1 MSRERLK
8 SIIDDFSIRGFVSF
22 FRQKSTSFAE
32 SYESLDH
39 YDDKQFTDFL
49 MIGEIKFDDS
59 ADRLVI
65 MGAKVNNELTDRSG
79 KKAQYEKAKR
89 ILKDFNLYN
98 AGIFIFYNDS
108 SKFRFSL
115 VYEQSIGTKRIFN
128 NFRRF
133 TYFVSPEF
141 TNRTFLQQIGDGDFS
156 SLDNIKDSFSVEKV
170 NKEFYGKIA
179 EFFYELVG
187 SEVEKGKYKRIMKL
201 PVKEDEHRIYQEFA
215 VRLIGRTIFCWF
227 LKYKK
232 SPNNIPLIPNTI
244 LSSKAV
250 LMDYYHSVLEK
261 LFFEVLN
268 TPQDQRKKI
277 LTNSGNIP
285 FLNGGLFEPHQHD
298 FYNGNPL
305 YSLTIPDNWFTEL
318 LGVLEQYNF
327 TIDENSTVDV
337 DISVDPE
344 MLGRI
349 FENLLAEINPETG
362 KTARKATGSYYTPR
376 PIVEYMVDESL
387 KQYLITKTNINEES
401 VASLL
406 SYETSDTNLNENE
419 KDAVIKALDEIKA
432 IDPACGSGAFPMGIL
447 QKMLLILQ
455 KVDPESKKWLGKQL
469 DRIENEFYRKEF
481 EEKLKNENWD
491 YVHKLGIIQNSIY
504 GVDIQPIAVDISR
517 LRFFLSLIVDEKIDD
532 DKPNRG
538 VEPLPNLEFKFVSA
552 NSLIG
557 LGDQPILETPGEFD
571 KLRELRTEYLNS
583 RSENKKHIEEK
594 FREIQMS
601 MFKRSIQLGG
611 KDSQTLKISSW
622 DPFSDDSADWFDS
635 EWMFGFKNGFDIV
648 IGNPPYV
655 LLQANNRNNTLNE
668 YFRSHYK
675 VASYKLDLYHLFIEH
690 SVNILKEAGTTSL
703 IIPSNFTSNNYTIK
717 LRRFLLTST
726 RLEKLVFFDDGV
738 FDASVHNLVFVAH
751 KTKLTD
757 AHTIFC
763 KAAISNIGLNVEEKS
778 NLKQEELID
787 DMCLLVLRTN
797 NLSESI
803 IHKMNEAGETF
814 GSVASVN
821 FGMQLRDRREY
832 SQDVVESP
840 ASKSS
845 LTKFHRECYAGKD
858 VHRFYVSFTDRYCYF
873 NRTAQQGGCWDE
885 HIHNAKNKILVRQIG
900 HYPEGGL
907 DECGFAVLNAA
918 FMILPK
924 TRAFDPKFLLGLLNS
939 SAIRFYW
946 LNKFRDDRK
955 TFPKIKGEYLKLLP
969 VPKVDSENQI
979 SIVKLVDQ
987 VVTMKRNSSDADT
1000 TTLEHQIDEMVYELY
1015 GLTPE
1020 EIAIVEGK
1028 K

>member
-1 MSRERLK
+1 MSREKLK
-8 SIIDDFSIRGFVSF
+8 SIIDDFGIRGFVSF
-22 FRQKSTSFAE
+22 FREKSTSFAR
-32 SYESLDH
+32 LDDPLNQ
-39 YDDKQFTDFL
+39 YDDDRFSDFYE
-49 MIGEIKFDDS
+49 IGEIEFENS
-59 ADRLVI
+59 SDRLVI
-65 MGAKVNNELTDRSG
+65 IGAKVNNELTDRSG

-89 ILKDFNLYN
+89 ILKDLNLYN

-115 VYEQSIGTKRIFN
+115 VYEQSIGTKRTFS

-156 SLDNIKDSFSVEKV
+156 TLDNIKDSFSVEKV

-187 SEVEKGKYKRIMKL
+187 SEVEKGKYDRIMKL
-201 PVKEDEHRIYQEFA
+201 PVNEDENRIYQEFA
-215 VRLIGRTIFCWF
+215 VRLIGRIIFCWF

-250 LMDYYHSVLEK
+250 LMGYYHSVLEK

-277 LTNSGNIP
+277 PANSDNIP
-285 FLNGGLFEPHQHD
+285 FLNGGLFEPHNND
-298 FYNGNPL
+298 FYNGNPF

-349 FENLLAEINPETG
+349 FENLLAEINPDTG

-376 PIVEYMVDESL
+376 PIVEYMVDESI

-401 VASLL
+401 IASLL
-406 SYETSDTNLNENE
+406 SYETSDTSLNENE
-419 KDAVIKALDEIKA
+419 KDSVIKALDEIKV

-491 YVHKLGIIQNSIY
+491 YVHKLGIVQNSIY

-557 LGDQPILETPGEFD
+557 LGDQPILETPGEFER
-571 KLRELRTEYLNS
+571 LRELRTEYLNS
-583 RSENKKHIEEK
+583 RSENKKHIEEE
-594 FREIQMS
+594 FRAIQYR
-601 MFKRSIQLGG
+601 MFQRSLQFGG
-611 KDSQTLKISSW
+611 KDSQTSKISSW
-622 DPFSDDSADWFDS
+622 DPFSDEKSDWFDP
-635 EWMFGFKNGFDIV
+635 EWMFGIKDKFDVV
-648 IGNPPYV
+648 IANPPYGFRDV
-655 LLQANNRNNTLNE
+655 LSKKE
-668 YFRSHYK
+668 KDYFRKEKGIQFPSGDIAEIFTIFALKYLVCK
-675 VASYKLDLYHLFIEH
+675 GG
-690 SVNILKEAGTTSL
+690 ILTY
-703 IIPSNFTSNNYTIK
+703 IIPKKSLYGESWKN
-717 LRRFLLTST
+717 LRKIWLS
-726 RLEKLVFFDDGV
+726 
-738 FDASVHNLVFVAH
+738 HNLVYLMDASQAFEKVLLEQISFSVINENSKRKKVAISVLNRF
-751 KTKLTD
+751 KGLIDVFGFFSLEKIFTDDLKNAQIYKAIFPESMLNKIKNLSIADNQKLVKGE
-757 AHTIFC
+757 IG
-763 KAAISNIGLNVEEKS
+763 ISNITQYLTFEPNGNYPCVKGIDITRYGLKPQKRYLLGKIAKDHIEQYQGDKIVSQEIIAHIQNPQPHILITIFYDNTNRLVNDTCVEIK
-778 NLKQEELID
+778 
-787 DMCLLVLRTN
+787 VLDKRI
-797 NLSESI
+797 E
-803 IHKMNEAGETF
+803 
-814 GSVASVN
+814 
-821 FGMQLRDRREY
+821 R
-832 SQDVVESP
+832 
-840 ASKSS
+840 
-845 LTKFHRECYAGKD
+845 
-858 VHRFYVSFTDRYCYF
+858 
-873 NRTAQQGGCWDE
+873 
-885 HIHNAKNKILVRQIG
+885 
-900 HYPEGGL
+900 
-907 DECGFAVLNAA
+907 
-918 FMILPK
+918 
-924 TRAFDPKFLLGLLNS
+924 KFLLAYYQSTFCNWYAYNLVYNR
-939 SAIRFYW
+939 AIRTMHFIDYYI
-946 LNKFRDDRK
+946 
-955 TFPKIKGEYLKLLP
+955 TQIPI
-969 VPKVDSENQI
+969 PKVILENIEPQKKI
-979 SIVKLVDQ
+979 IDIVDRILGITKDDDYLTNPAKQSKV
-987 VVTMKRNSSDADT
+987 KEY
-1000 TTLEHQIDEMVYELY
+1000 EHQIDEMVYELY